1 MLDQI
6 VDYEMGEL
14 NDDEVISLFSRLI
27 QTGMAW
33 TLQGN
38 CGRTAKLLI
47 DAGYIS
53 ENGEILNNE
62 E

>member
-6 VDYEMGEL
+6 MDYEMGEL
-14 NDDEVISLFSRLI
+14 TDDEVVSFFARLI
-27 QTGMAW
+27 QTGMVW
-33 TLQGN
+33 TLQGHY
-38 CGRTAKLLI
+38 GRTAKLLI